1 VSGKIRSV
9 AGVTT
14 TTAATDRCPRPL
26 VGGHALFVSCLI
38 FISSFIDRQI
48 VGAPTDHAFQDPK
61 ATKYSIA
68 IVGAVSASLML
79 LLLSLGR
86 RPCRDSRRTAQAWQ
100 GAPA

>member
-9 AGVTT
+9 AGVIT
-14 TTAATDRCPRPL
+14 TTATTDRYPRPPL
-26 VGGHALFVSCLI
+26 GGFALFVSCLS

-48 VGAPTDHAFQDPK
+48 VGALTDHAFPDPK
-61 ATKYSIA
+61 AIKYSIA
-68 IVGAVSASLML
+68 IVGAASAPLML

-86 RPCRDSRRTAQAWQ
+86 RPYRESRRAAQAWQ